1 MQLVLDDRET
11 VTLRELL
18 EAYLPELQREIAR
31 TEQHDLR
38 HVLVRR
44 QELGERLLDQLQR
57 GPA

>member
-31 TEQHDLR
+31 TEQHDL
-38 HVLVRR
+38 
-44 QELGERLLDQLQR
+44 
-57 GPA
+57 